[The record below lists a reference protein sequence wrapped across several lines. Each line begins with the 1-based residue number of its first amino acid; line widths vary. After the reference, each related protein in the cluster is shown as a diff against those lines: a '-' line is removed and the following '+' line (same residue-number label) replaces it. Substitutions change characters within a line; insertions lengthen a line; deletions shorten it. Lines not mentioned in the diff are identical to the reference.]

1 VPLFLSIE
9 IAFKFNNIWIIG
21 YSLRSRFV
29 PHETGV
35 EYIQGPA
42 RQPAAEIPGMKK
54 EEIHID
60 INEKFVTVSGEKKKN
75 KTEEAASRTRKV
87 AIE

>member
-1 VPLFLSIE
+1 
-9 IAFKFNNIWIIG
+9 
-21 YSLRSRFV
+21 
-29 PHETGV
+29 
-35 EYIQGPA
+35 
-42 RQPAAEIPGMKK
+42 MKK

-60 INEKFVTVSGEKKKN
+60 INEKSVTVSGEKKKN